1 MKVRLLVSLIGFYLP
16 VTFAA
21 QNIETCEQL
30 LDIPNRTRE
39 SYILTQ
45 DVYCNGFIQNKAIDF
60 KGNLD
65 GNGYRIIGLE
75 IGYDDSSMGL
85 FSTIYGGSVFNLGLD
100 SIVINDS
107 DSHSHVGLLAGS
119 VGYDAVIS
127 DIEINTSSI
136 RVTQGVSY
144 GLGLLAGYVS
154 KQSKLEGIRS
164 DNSKIDT
171 VDGTRYVGG
180 LIGVLKNS
188 SLNLANVDGNKI
200 NISYDTDGDVSVAGL
215 IGNLIKK
222 SVVSNVSI
230 ENSTIMAASIY
241 KGDGAIFIGQMNQS
255 RLVNGLSKNSY
266 MEFSDTSV
274 QWRPAIAVGK
284 IHKEYESIPTLENIR
299 ASNMKNLPWYNSDSD
314 ILTKDLQIIE

>member
-45 DVYCNGFIQNKAIDF
+45 DVHCNGFIQNKAIDF
-60 KGNLD
+60 KGSLD

-75 IGYDDSSMGL
+75 IGYDDTSMGL

-107 DSHSHVGLLAGS
+107 DRHSHVGLLAGS

-164 DNSKIDT
+164 DNSTIDA
-171 VDGTRYVGG
+171 VDRSRYVGG

-188 SLNLANVDGNKI
+188 SLNLASVDGNKI
-200 NISYDTDGDVSVAGL
+200 NISHDLGSDVSVAGL
-215 IGNLIKK
+215 IGNLIEK

-230 ENSTIMAASIY
+230 KNSTIMAASIY
-241 KGDGAIFIGQMNQS
+241 KGDGATFIGRMNKS
-255 RLVNGLSKNSY
+255 RLVNGLSINNH
-266 MEFSDTSV
+266 MEFSDESV

-284 IHKEYESIPTLENIR
+284 IYKEYKSIPTLENIR
-299 ASNMKNLPWYNSDSD
+299 ASNMKNLPWYNSDSE
-314 ILTKDLQIIE
+314 ILTKDLKIIE